1 MPKSVTRSYS
11 RFTGEAI
18 TLLAGL
24 IRAARLARKL
34 TAQEVAERAGI
45 SRSMFQRIEKGDL
58 KCEIGAVFE
67 VANIVGVNLFD
78 AEPSSFTLARHIQQ
92 TEEKLTLL
100 PQKARKK
107 TKVVD
112 DDF

>member
-1 MPKSVTRSYS
+1 
-11 RFTGEAI
+11 
-18 TLLAGL
+18 
-24 IRAARLARKL
+24 
-34 TAQEVAERAGI
+34 VAT
-45 SRSMFQRIEKGDL
+45 
-58 KCEIGAVFE
+58 
-67 VANIVGVNLFD
+67 IVGVNLFN
-78 AEPSSFTLARHIQQ
+78 AEPSSFTLARHIKQ